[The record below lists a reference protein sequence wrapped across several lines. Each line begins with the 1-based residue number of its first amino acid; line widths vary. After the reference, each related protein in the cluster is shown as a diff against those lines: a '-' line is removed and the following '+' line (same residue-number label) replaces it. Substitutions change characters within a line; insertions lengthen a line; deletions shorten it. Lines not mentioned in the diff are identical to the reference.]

1 MAGYTRQS
9 AASIINGEN
18 ITAPPLNAE
27 FNQLESSFNDTT
39 GHAHDGT
46 TGNGPKIDLTTSI
59 TGFLPA
65 EHGGFGGKNNYVAT
79 TNPGVG
85 DDTNDGYAVGSVWYN
100 VPDDRYWV
108 CVYAAAGAAVW
119 LENRFIDTNGDIAPF
134 ATNTVDLGATLKR
147 FKDLFL
153 SGNADIDGSL
163 NVATTAYVGGTLT
176 VAGNTLINGDITLGN
191 SATDD
196 INVTARFKD
205 DLVPGTDDTYDL
217 GSSTLQWRNIWI
229 DGTANIDTLDVH
241 ENATVTG
248 TLGVTGDATFANLD
262 ATGTTTITS
271 VDLNS
276 GAIDNATIGATT
288 PAAATVTTL
297 TSTGLATLAS
307 VDVNGGNVDNTVI
320 GGTTPAAGTFT
331 NLTSSGTSTH
341 ATVDINGGNID
352 ATIIGASS
360 AAAGSFTSLTTSGQA
375 TLATVD
381 INGGNIDG
389 AAIGSTTTSSGAF
402 TTLSAS
408 GGITGTLTGNV
419 TGNVTGDITGDVTGD
434 LTGNVTAATGSS
446 SFNNVTING
455 SLNMNAGTSATITN
469 LTAPVNTLDAAT
481 KGYVDTSIAN
491 LVDSAPGT
499 LDTLNELAAALGDDP
514 NFSTTITNSIA
525 TKLSLNGGTMAGDI
539 AMGSNS
545 ITGMA
550 DPVAAQDAATKNY
563 TDTTF
568 LALSGGTM
576 TGAISMGANKVT
588 SSATPSTGNDLT
600 NKTYVDGILG
610 SATAASASAAAAA
623 TSEANAATSETNAAN
638 SATAAASSATAAAN
652 SYDDFDDRYLGAKS
666 SAPTVDN
673 DGDALVIGA
682 LYFDTTTNT
691 MKVYGTSGWTAAG
704 SSVNGTSDRQT
715 YTATAGQTVFAATY
729 DAGYVDVYLNGV
741 KLLAGTDFTAT
752 NGTSITLASGA
763 AVNDIV
769 DIVAYGTF
777 VLADHLTETQS
788 DAKYVQQTHTGNVS
802 IDGNLGIGTL
812 SAPTDRV
819 QIGRIGGKT
828 FVVDQ
833 SVSNITR
840 LANDRSTILEAGGGY
855 DLKLR
860 SDGTSSF
867 GNIIFE
873 TAGTTDRMKIASNG
887 DISFYEDTGTT
898 AKFFWDASAESLGIG
913 TSSPQRIIHTKS
925 SVPAIRLEDSDV
937 SGLYHEIVGTA
948 SGEVQF
954 KVDAGNVQ
962 ANSDLSFVLDGSEVM
977 RIDSSGNV
985 GIGTTSPSGPL
996 HIVDGRDELSF
1007 TNASNNVYL
1016 SLTAGYNTKN
1026 SIINFY
1032 NTSDAGYGRID
1043 YDHAT
1048 EYMAISTNSA
1058 ERMRIDSSGNVLVGT
1073 TDALPAT
1080 NNDANGIALRADG
1093 NLMTSRSGAVTA
1105 RFNRGSTDGSIV
1117 EFHKNGST
1125 VGSIGSSTK
1134 SGDTNVYIGSG
1145 DVGMYYHDANNSVD
1159 PINPANGFDRDGAID
1174 LGRSGVRFKDLY
1186 LSGGVYLGGT
1196 GSANKLD
1203 DYEEGTFTP
1212 TIEGDSTAGD
1222 FTYTHQAGWYTKVG
1236 NLVTVHINI
1245 AAYVTSGGT
1254 SPVGSLLVK
1263 GLPFTANAE
1272 SVGAF
1277 QCNDMANSYQSNVGQ
1292 YTAIIQSG
1300 NAYLHYRGTKT
1311 DGTHHA
1317 TMAAQ
1322 SMSYLRSTI
1331 SYTTNS

>member
-176 VAGNTLINGDITLGN
+176 VAGSTLLNGDITLGN

-248 TLGVTGDATFANLD
+248 TLGVTGDATFVNLD

-276 GAIDNATIGATT
+276 GAIDNATIGSNT

-352 ATIIGASS
+352 ATVIGASS

-434 LTGNVTAATGSS
+434 LTGNVTAASGSS

-514 NFSTTITNSIA
+514 NFSATITASIA

-545 ITGMA
+545 ITGLA
-550 DPVAAQDAATKNY
+550 DPAAAQDAATKNY

-576 TGAISMGANKVT
+576 TGAVDMGSNKVT

-623 TSEANAATSETNAAN
+623 SSENNAATSAGSASN
-638 SATAAASSATAAAN
+638 SATAAAGSATSAAASLSTFQN
-652 SYDDFDDRYLGAKS
+652 QYLGAQS
-666 SAPTVDN
+666 SAPTQDP
-673 DGDALVIGA
+673 DGSALDTGD
-682 LYFDTTTNT
+682 LYFDTTTDT
-691 MKVYGTSGWTAAG
+691 MKVYGSSGWVNAG

-802 IDGNLGIGTL
+802 IDG
-812 SAPTDRV
+812 
-819 QIGRIGGKT
+819 T
-828 FVVDQ
+828 F
-833 SVSNITR
+833 
-840 LANDRSTILEAGGGY
+840 
-855 DLKLR
+855 
-860 SDGTSSF
+860 
-867 GNIIFE
+867 
-873 TAGTTDRMKIASNG
+873 
-887 DISFYEDTGTT
+887 
-898 AKFFWDASAESLGIG
+898 GIG
-913 TSSPQRIIHTKS
+913 TSSP
-925 SVPAIRLEDSDV
+925 
-937 SGLYHEIVGTA
+937 
-948 SGEVQF
+948 
-954 KVDAGNVQ
+954 
-962 ANSDLSFVLDGSEVM
+962 
-977 RIDSSGNV
+977 
-985 GIGTTSPSGPL
+985 SGPF

-1007 TNASNNVYL
+1007 TNGSNNVYL
-1016 SLTAGYNTKN
+1016 SLTAGFNTKN
-1026 SIINFY
+1026 SVLNFY

-1048 EYMAISTNSA
+1048 EYMAFSTNSSEA
-1058 ERMRIDSSGNVLVGT
+1058 MRITSSGSVGIGTDSPTSKLEVNVDGTSAITVRSSDGGQANLIFGDQADADRGRIVYSNADESMRFAVNNLVEAARIDSSGNLGLGT
-1073 TDALPAT
+1073 QTPQSYT
-1080 NNDANGIALRADG
+1080 NQ
-1093 NLMTSRSGAVTA
+1093 TSLT
-1105 RFNRGSTDGSIV
+1105 I
-1117 EFHKNGST
+1117 NGST
-1125 VGSIGSSTK
+1125 TGRLDLQGNGVQGGTIFSTNGTGMTVQTGYGKSLTLESGTTADTLFRNNGSESMRISQYGDLLVGKPSTAFADEGAKIGTAGGSVHFVRASDTPVFIRRNTNEGDFLKFYKDST
-1134 SGDTNVYIGSG
+1134 
-1145 DVGMYYHDANNSVD
+1145 SV
-1159 PINPANGFDRDGAID
+1159 GAIGTTGTLFYMESTSGAGFRLVDDDMRPSDNGVNADNTFD
-1174 LGRSGVRFKDLY
+1174 LGNSNARWRDLY

-1203 DYEEGTFTP
+1203 DYESGSWTP
-1212 TIEGDSTAGD
+1212 TITGG
-1222 FTYTHQAGWYTKVG
+1222 FTGSGLGEYTKVG
-1236 NLVTVHINI
+1236 DIV
-1245 AAYVTSGGT
+1245 YVTANLYRPTDTSSSTEIQIGGW
-1254 SPVGSLLVK
+1254 
-1263 GLPFTANAE
+1263 PFTPASLGHWQLLNVSMRYVNVDEKIVAGVMID
-1272 SVGAF
+1272 SSSTYHGKILIFNDSGSDYQYLTHSASTSSYWTF
-1277 QCNDMANSYQSNVGQ
+1277 QVSGTYK
-1292 YTAIIQSG
+1292 TA
-1300 NAYLHYRGTKT
+1300 
-1311 DGTHHA
+1311 
-1317 TMAAQ
+1317 
-1322 SMSYLRSTI
+1322 
-1331 SYTTNS
+1331 

>member
-176 VAGNTLINGDITLGN
+176 VAGSTLLNGDITLGN

-241 ENATVTG
+241 ENATITG

-341 ATVDINGGNID
+341 ASVDINGGNID
-352 ATIIGASS
+352 ATVIGASS

-434 LTGNVTAATGSS
+434 LTGNVTAASGSS

-514 NFSTTITNSIA
+514 NFSA
-525 TKLSLNGGTMAGDI
+525 TR
-539 AMGSNS
+539 
-545 ITGMA
+545 
-550 DPVAAQDAATKNY
+550 QR
-563 TDTTF
+563 F
-568 LALSGGTM
+568 
-576 TGAISMGANKVT
+576 
-588 SSATPSTGNDLT
+588 
-600 NKTYVDGILG
+600 IL
-610 SATAASASAAAAA
+610 
-623 TSEANAATSETNAAN
+623 
-638 SATAAASSATAAAN
+638 
-652 SYDDFDDRYLGAKS
+652 
-666 SAPTVDN
+666 
-673 DGDALVIGA
+673 
-682 LYFDTTTNT
+682 
-691 MKVYGTSGWTAAG
+691 
-704 SSVNGTSDRQT
+704 
-715 YTATAGQTVFAATY
+715 
-729 DAGYVDVYLNGV
+729 
-741 KLLAGTDFTAT
+741 
-752 NGTSITLASGA
+752 
-763 AVNDIV
+763 
-769 DIVAYGTF
+769 
-777 VLADHLTETQS
+777 
-788 DAKYVQQTHTGNVS
+788 
-802 IDGNLGIGTL
+802 
-812 SAPTDRV
+812 
-819 QIGRIGGKT
+819 
-828 FVVDQ
+828 
-833 SVSNITR
+833 
-840 LANDRSTILEAGGGY
+840 
-855 DLKLR
+855 
-860 SDGTSSF
+860 
-867 GNIIFE
+867 
-873 TAGTTDRMKIASNG
+873 
-887 DISFYEDTGTT
+887 
-898 AKFFWDASAESLGIG
+898 
-913 TSSPQRIIHTKS
+913 
-925 SVPAIRLEDSDV
+925 
-937 SGLYHEIVGTA
+937 
-948 SGEVQF
+948 
-954 KVDAGNVQ
+954 
-962 ANSDLSFVLDGSEVM
+962 
-977 RIDSSGNV
+977 
-985 GIGTTSPSGPL
+985 
-996 HIVDGRDELSF
+996 
-1007 TNASNNVYL
+1007 
-1016 SLTAGYNTKN
+1016 
-1026 SIINFY
+1026 
-1032 NTSDAGYGRID
+1032 RID
-1043 YDHAT
+1043 YFDKT
-1048 EYMAISTNSA
+1048 C
-1058 ERMRIDSSGNVLVGT
+1058 D
-1073 TDALPAT
+1073 
-1080 NNDANGIALRADG
+1080 
-1093 NLMTSRSGAVTA
+1093 
-1105 RFNRGSTDGSIV
+1105 
-1117 EFHKNGST
+1117 
-1125 VGSIGSSTK
+1125 
-1134 SGDTNVYIGSG
+1134 VYFI
-1145 DVGMYYHDANNSVD
+1145 
-1159 PINPANGFDRDGAID
+1159 
-1174 LGRSGVRFKDLY
+1174 
-1186 LSGGVYLGGT
+1186 
-1196 GSANKLD
+1196 
-1203 DYEEGTFTP
+1203 
-1212 TIEGDSTAGD
+1212 
-1222 FTYTHQAGWYTKVG
+1222 
-1236 NLVTVHINI
+1236 
-1245 AAYVTSGGT
+1245 
-1254 SPVGSLLVK
+1254 
-1263 GLPFTANAE
+1263 
-1272 SVGAF
+1272 
-1277 QCNDMANSYQSNVGQ
+1277 
-1292 YTAIIQSG
+1292 
-1300 NAYLHYRGTKT
+1300 
-1311 DGTHHA
+1311 
-1317 TMAAQ
+1317 
-1322 SMSYLRSTI
+1322 
-1331 SYTTNS
+1331 